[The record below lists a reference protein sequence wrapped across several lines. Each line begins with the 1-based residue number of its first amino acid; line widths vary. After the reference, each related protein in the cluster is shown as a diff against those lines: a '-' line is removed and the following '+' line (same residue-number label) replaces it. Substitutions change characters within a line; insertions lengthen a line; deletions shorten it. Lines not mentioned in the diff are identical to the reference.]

1 MYAVMKV
8 FTYFVVPPVIDD
20 SVTIG
25 DVLTN
30 VNSSLSPIT
39 LKCPIKKS
47 SPPPTIVWLHNGV
60 PINLE
65 ELDDAL
71 SLSTEQISTTA
82 GYDYMLTITSNNG
95 TYQFI
100 YDNIIGMYQCIASN
114 EAGHTIIN
122 QRVLFTCK
130 L

>member
-122 QRVLFTCK
+122 QRVLFKCK